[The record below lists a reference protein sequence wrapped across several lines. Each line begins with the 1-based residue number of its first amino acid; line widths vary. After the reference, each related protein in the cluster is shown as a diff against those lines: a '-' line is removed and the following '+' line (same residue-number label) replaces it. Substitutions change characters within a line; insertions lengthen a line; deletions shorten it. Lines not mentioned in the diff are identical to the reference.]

1 VSPLLVGEAKCA
13 SSWIMRLPHEL
24 FRYGGIPD
32 PDGSA
37 SLGGGADAGGAMR
50 EGVGEADGVVDLG
63 ARVP

>member
-1 VSPLLVGEAKCA
+1 
-13 SSWIMRLPHEL
+13 MRLSHEL
-24 FRYGGIPD
+24 FRYGGVPD

-50 EGVGEADGVVDLG
+50 EGVGEANGVVDLG